1 MQDSVRYNL
10 FSAFSNL
17 LHVSTE
23 CTKMAASIG
32 ACLSEREV
40 DKGTCNKIL
49 ARTQALIQLLQ
60 SVHETLQQAQS
71 DGD

>member
-1 MQDSVRYNL
+1 MQDSVRHNL

-32 ACLSEREV
+32 LCLSEREA
-40 DKGTCNKIL
+40 DEDTCNKIL
-49 ARTQALIQLLQ
+49 ARTQTLIQLLQ
-60 SVHETLQQAQS
+60 TVRETLQQTQNNIN
-71 DGD
+71 